1 MLKVLIGYLSAMIDF
16 EHARSNMVDCQVRT
30 CDVTEH
36 ELISAMLSVQREEF
50 VPSKL
55 QSLAY
60 IDEDLSLNGIA
71 SSERYLMQA
80 ASFAKLAQLAAVE
93 KDDVVLVV
101 GSGCGYSSAVLSL
114 MATSVVAI
122 EEDGAL
128 VEFSSEVLSRLGYM
142 SVAVL
147 NSELSKGYPKEAPY
161 DVIFFEGSIEFLPS
175 TFLDQLAEGGRLV
188 CVQGAGN
195 SALAKLY
202 SKNDGLISER
212 DTMNCAIKPLS
223 GFKKAKEFA
232 F

>member
-1 MLKVLIGYLSAMIDF
+1 MIDF

-50 VPSKL
+50 VPAKF

-60 IDEDLSLNGIA
+60 IDEDLSLNEIA
-71 SSERYLMQA
+71 SGERYLMQA

-93 KDDVVLVV
+93 KNDVVLVV

-114 MATSVVAI
+114 LATSVVAI
-122 EEDGAL
+122 EEDSAL
-128 VEFSSEVLSRLGYM
+128 VDFSSEVLSRLGYM

-147 NSELSKGYPKEAPY
+147 NSDLTKGYAKEAPY
-161 DVIFFEGSIEFLPS
+161 DVVFFEGSIEVLPY
-175 TFLDQLAEGGRLV
+175 TYFDQLAEDGRLV
-188 CVQGAGN
+188 CVEGTGN

-202 SKNDGLISER
+202 SKQGGLISKREV
-212 DTMNCAIKPLS
+212 MNCAIKPLP
-223 GFKKAKEFA
+223 GFRKAKEFA

>member
-60 IDEDLSLNGIA
+60 IDEDLSLN
-71 SSERYLMQA
+71 
-80 ASFAKLAQLAAVE
+80 AQLAAVE

>member
-1 MLKVLIGYLSAMIDF
+1 MIDF

-50 VPSKL
+50 VPTAL

-71 SSERYLMQA
+71 SDDRYLMQA

-93 KDDVVLVV
+93 KSDVVLVV
-101 GSGCGYSSAVLSL
+101 GSGSGYSSAVLSL

-122 EEDGAL
+122 EEDSAL
-128 VEFSSEVLSRLGYM
+128 VDFSSETLSRLGYM

-147 NSELSKGYPKEAPY
+147 KSDLTKGYAKEAPY
-161 DVIFFEGSIEFLPS
+161 DVIFLEGSIEVLPS
-175 TFLDQLAEGGRLV
+175 TYIDQLAEGGRLV
-188 CVQGAGN
+188 CVEGSGN

-202 SKNDGLISER
+202 IKQDGLISER
-212 DTMNCAIKPLS
+212 DVMNCAIKSLP

>member
-1 MLKVLIGYLSAMIDF
+1 MIDF

-50 VPSKL
+50 VPVAL

-60 IDEDLSLNGIA
+60 IDEDLSLNDIA
-71 SSERYLMQA
+71 SGDRYLMQA

-93 KDDVVLVV
+93 KNDVVLIV

-114 MATSVVAI
+114 LASSVVAI
-122 EEDGAL
+122 EEDEAL
-128 VEFSSEVLSRLGYM
+128 VEFSTETLSRLGYM

-147 NSELSKGYPKEAPY
+147 KSDLLLGYRKESPY
-161 DVIFFEGSIEFLPS
+161 DVILLEGAIEVLPS
-175 TFLDQLAEGGRLV
+175 TYIEQLAEGGRLV
-188 CVQGAGN
+188 CVEGTGN

-202 SKNDGLISER
+202 VKQDGLISER
-212 DTMNCAIKPLS
+212 DVMNCAIKPLP
-223 GFKKAKEFA
+223 GFEKEKEFA

>member
-1 MLKVLIGYLSAMIDF
+1 MIDF

-122 EEDGAL
+122 EED
-128 VEFSSEVLSRLGYM
+128 E
-142 SVAVL
+142 
-147 NSELSKGYPKEAPY
+147 
-161 DVIFFEGSIEFLPS
+161 
-175 TFLDQLAEGGRLV
+175 
-188 CVQGAGN
+188 
-195 SALAKLY
+195 
-202 SKNDGLISER
+202 
-212 DTMNCAIKPLS
+212 
-223 GFKKAKEFA
+223 KKHLMM
-232 F
+232 